1 MTDQK
6 PTGVFV
12 RLRESRGNRCGDNA
26 MRTREEQ
33 IDSLYHGHN
42 RYSTITQ
49 DAFRSHLV
57 EAERRAEQRARAE
70 IGGDRIPLPT
80 YEAFCNSAK
89 GL

>member
-1 MTDQK
+1 M
-6 PTGVFV
+6 
-12 RLRESRGNRCGDNA
+12 SA
-26 MRTREEQ
+26 REEQ
-33 IDSLYHGHN
+33 TLELAVRLAYPLRYDDGHL
-42 RYSTITQ
+42 REAEDMI
-49 DAFRSHLV
+49 L